1 MTPNINLIPAA
12 HLAKQQYLLW
22 NPVDETWSEPMNFAA
37 AQETAAREPDLQACI
52 LMPDGSTST
61 TAPFAEIFKRA
72 ASAASAPRDIETAA
86 ALHQRNE
93 RVQAQR
99 AAATA
104 PQPSPAPARQPS
116 AAPMPRAANQAAAIP
131 AETLTLLRHALRLF
145 LIVTYGTLYIASAG
159 AIIGGLAG
167 GQNALAVSGIILLIL
182 TAGTHV
188 YLTDNHL

>member
-1 MTPNINLIPAA
+1 MNPSIHTIQPAQ
-12 HLAKQQYLLW
+12 LQQLQYTVKQPL
-22 NPVDETWSEPMNFAA
+22 DDSWSAPMSYAA
-37 AQETAAREPDLQACI
+37 AQETAAREPDLQACAI
-52 LMPDGSTST
+52 LPDGT
-61 TAPFAEIFKRA
+61 TTAPAPFAEIYTRA
-72 ASAASAPRDIETAA
+72 AGPRTPRDIETAA

-99 AAATA
+99 TAATA

-116 AAPMPRAANQAAAIP
+116 AAPLPSAANQAAAIP

-167 GQNALAVSGIILLIL
+167 GQNARAVSGIILLIL

>member
-1 MTPNINLIPAA
+1 
-12 HLAKQQYLLW
+12 
-22 NPVDETWSEPMNFAA
+22 MNFAA

-72 ASAASAPRDIETAA
+72 SSSASAPRDIETAA

-104 PQPSPAPARQPS
+104 PQPSSAPAHQPS
-116 AAPMPRAANQAAAIP
+116 AAPMPRAAKQAAAIP
-131 AETLTLLRHALRLF
+131 SETLALIHHALRLF
-145 LIVTYGTLYIASAG
+145 LIVTYGTFYIAGAAALIAG
-159 AIIGGLAG
+159 AANEQIPLIATGIIIIAITAIVNCSLAG
-167 GQNALAVSGIILLIL
+167 RN
-182 TAGTHV
+182 
-188 YLTDNHL
+188 D

>member
-1 MTPNINLIPAA
+1 MTPNINLIPSA
-12 HLAKQQYLLW
+12 HLAEHQYLLW

-72 ASAASAPRDIETAA
+72 ASAPRDIETAA

-99 AAATA
+99 AAAPA

-145 LIVTYGTLYIASAG
+145 LILTYASLYISAASAIIVGLTTGNHIVSIVGIIAGVGILVLHQYLTLYE
-159 AIIGGLAG
+159 
-167 GQNALAVSGIILLIL
+167 
-182 TAGTHV
+182 
-188 YLTDNHL
+188 D